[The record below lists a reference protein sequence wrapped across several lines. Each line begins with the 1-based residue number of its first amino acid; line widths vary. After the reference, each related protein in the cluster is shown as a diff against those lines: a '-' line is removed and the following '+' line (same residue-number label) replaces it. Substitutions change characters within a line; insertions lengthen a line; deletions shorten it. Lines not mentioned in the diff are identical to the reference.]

1 MAKMTK
7 ATLVA
12 CVEDY
17 LDIQAQIKVLEK
29 QADDL
34 KKALKAEA
42 EKTESGTIVLGAHSI
57 TLTECTRNSIDVKE
71 FTADHPKLAE
81 RYTKTTTYTMLKV
94 K

>member
-1 MAKMTK
+1 MAKMAK
-7 ATLVA
+7 ATLIA
-12 CVEDY
+12 CVENY

-34 KKALKAEA
+34 KKVLRAEA
-42 EKTESGTIVLGAHSI
+42 EKAPAGTIVAGEHSI

-71 FTADHPKLAE
+71 FTAAHPKLAE
-81 RYTKTTTYTMLKV
+81 KYTKTTTYTMLKV